1 MTSLPHLVHIGV
13 QTMLLAFKTGT
24 YVDSMGQ
31 RMSPSDRT
39 GSWSRIAVGWT
50 EEEAIAKLDAF
61 HAETVSNST
70 ASEALDL
77 E

>member
-1 MTSLPHLVHIGV
+1 
-13 QTMLLAFKTGT
+13 MLLAFKTGA
-24 YVDSMGQ
+24 YVDSLGQ
-31 RMSPSDRT
+31 QMSPSDRT

-61 HAETVSNST
+61 HAENVSNSDGL
-70 ASEALDL
+70 EGLDL